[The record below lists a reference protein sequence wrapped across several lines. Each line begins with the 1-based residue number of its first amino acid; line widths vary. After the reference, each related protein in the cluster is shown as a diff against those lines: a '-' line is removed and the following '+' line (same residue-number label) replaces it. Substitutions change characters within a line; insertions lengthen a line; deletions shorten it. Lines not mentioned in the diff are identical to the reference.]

1 MKLLELKVELLN
13 VVSDLCETFVISGL
27 GLSCWFDRNVQLIFI
42 IWDAAPLLELAFKLR
57 LSFIYVAAQNRFH
70 VCVTRRLRL
79 IDLKV

>member
-1 MKLLELKVELLN
+1 MKLLKLKVELLN

-42 IWDAAPLLELAFKLR
+42 IWDAALLELAFKLR